1 MKSGGKAHLGVIAS
15 ALALWTV
22 TGASGVAS
30 AQTAPASSSAP
41 PPAIASAPSP
51 VFAIKGFKVLGD
63 DPLASGETTSVLAP
77 FLRNDA
83 TLETLQKATAAL
95 ETAFRNKGFGLH
107 RVALPPQEVGD
118 TVTLEIV
125 KFTINKVTVDGNQ
138 LNDEDNIRRSVP
150 ELVAGHTPN
159 FKRMAIQTA
168 IANENPN
175 KQIQVGVK
183 ESEEPDKIDAS
194 ITVKE
199 TRPWSF
205 SVGLSNAGSPSSGRD
220 RFTVSGGHTN
230 LFNRDHQFN
239 GAYTTSLERV
249 QDVTQLGV
257 TYRIPLYTLG
267 GVVGATYTR
276 SDVVGNFGSFTSTGA
291 GHTFG
296 INYTHYLA
304 PEGGRRSYLTLGL
317 EDKVFDVALINDI
330 PVPGQLA
337 RRSRPVSLGYTARME
352 ADTSVLGYNVEF
364 VANSGGGRGN
374 DLLSYQT
381 EDPRITTTQWK
392 ALRAGLNYSASLAGN
407 WLWGLRGQF
416 QYSPDVLISG
426 EQFGLG
432 GVSSVRGA
440 KSERPISGDRG
451 VSVSLEVTSPELA
464 TGLRAVG
471 FLDAGWLGNNNPNG
485 ATKLGSDRLSG
496 VGLGLRYG
504 NGPVSLSLDYG
515 RLLNSSKVA
524 LTVNAGSPQKGDDKL
539 YLNLA
544 VRF

>member
-41 PPAIASAPSP
+41 SPALASAPSP

-205 SVGLSNAGSPSSGRD
+205 SVGLSNAG
-220 RFTVSGGHTN
+220 
-230 LFNRDHQFN
+230 
-239 GAYTTSLERV
+239 
-249 QDVTQLGV
+249 
-257 TYRIPLYTLG
+257 
-267 GVVGATYTR
+267 
-276 SDVVGNFGSFTSTGA
+276 TG
-291 GHTFG
+291 F
-296 INYTHYLA
+296 
-304 PEGGRRSYLTLGL
+304 
-317 EDKVFDVALINDI
+317 FDCD
-330 PVPGQLA
+330 
-337 RRSRPVSLGYTARME
+337 
-352 ADTSVLGYNVEF
+352 
-364 VANSGGGRGN
+364 
-374 DLLSYQT
+374 
-381 EDPRITTTQWK
+381 
-392 ALRAGLNYSASLAGN
+392 
-407 WLWGLRGQF
+407 
-416 QYSPDVLISG
+416 
-426 EQFGLG
+426 
-432 GVSSVRGA
+432 
-440 KSERPISGDRG
+440 
-451 VSVSLEVTSPELA
+451 
-464 TGLRAVG
+464 
-471 FLDAGWLGNNNPNG
+471 
-485 ATKLGSDRLSG
+485 
-496 VGLGLRYG
+496 
-504 NGPVSLSLDYG
+504 
-515 RLLNSSKVA
+515 
-524 LTVNAGSPQKGDDKL
+524 
-539 YLNLA
+539 
-544 VRF
+544 